1 MDQNNKNGAPIK
13 KGNATYI
20 DPNEEIIPKN
30 MMYSVTRHDKPAPDE
45 SNIPIPDD
53 ENTALSKKFVD
64 DNHLD

>member
-1 MDQNNKNGAPIK
+1 MEQNNKNGAPIK

-20 DPNEEIIPKN
+20 DPSEEIIPKN

>member
-1 MDQNNKNGAPIK
+1 MNQKDKNGAPIK
-13 KGNATYI
+13 RGNATYI
-20 DPNEEIIPKN
+20 DPSEEIIPKN
-30 MMYSVTRHDKPAPDE
+30 ALYSVTRHDKPAPDE